1 MPPLDERPASPLA
14 VSVQGALASLTS
26 GRPEDIP
33 ALVDRLIAQALQ
45 RGASDVHLVST
56 RDGVRVRFRIDGEL
70 LTVATLPLGLR
81 DLVHQRLKVMAR
93 LVVYQRREPQ
103 DGRVDVE
110 IEGGR
115 LSLRASFLP
124 SLHGEHAVLRL
135 PEPTR
140 GHLELDQLGLA
151 DGVRA
156 RLERLLA
163 APQGGVL
170 LTGPASSGKTTTIYA
185 ALRHILASRGG
196 ETTVLTI
203 EDPIEAEIE
212 GTTQTQ
218 IDPGAGVDFPRALRA
233 ALRADPN
240 VLAVGEI
247 RDLET
252 ATTAIQAALSGHLLI
267 ATVHAGT
274 TAGVFTRLALLGV
287 ERYLLGFAIAGVLNQ
302 RLVRKVC
309 PDCAAETVL
318 PEELARRL
326 NVDTRTAAL
335 PTVRAG
341 RGCEGCHGTGV
352 RGRLGVFE
360 LLEVNEAVRRA
371 VLVGGVDTA
380 LASIAKQERQPS
392 LADDALAKLLAG
404 QIPPR
409 EALRTLAA

>member
-135 PEPTR
+135 PEPMR
-140 GHLELDQLGLA
+140 GHLGLDQLGLA
-151 DGVRA
+151 SGVRA

-335 PTVRAG
+335 PTVCAG

-380 LASIAKQERQPS
+380 LASIARQERQPS

-409 EALRTLAA
+409 EALRTLAS